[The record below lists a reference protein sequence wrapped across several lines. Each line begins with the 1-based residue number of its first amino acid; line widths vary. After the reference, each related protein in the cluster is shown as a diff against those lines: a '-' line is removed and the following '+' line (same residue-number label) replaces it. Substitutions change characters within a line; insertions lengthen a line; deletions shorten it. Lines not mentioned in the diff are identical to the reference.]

1 MLGQQLAKVIAAGG
15 TKVTPKAVAEPVVP
29 RAILDDL
36 LKVTT
41 DIVEAFPTALRAG
54 LAEGPESIT
63 LTTRS
68 AWVERLMDLV
78 AQAKESL
85 QG

>member
-1 MLGQQLAKVIAAGG
+1 
-15 TKVTPKAVAEPVVP
+15 TKVTPRAVAEPTVP

-41 DIVEAFPTALRAG
+41 DIVDAFPTALRAG